1 MTMMPTRNVRRT
13 EPSTDASAES
23 LLSTIL
29 DEPDTDEVG
38 VRILDAALAEY
49 LAHGFRRTSVDDVA
63 RGAGIGRAT
72 IYRRFASRDEITQAV
87 LAREARRFFAGIT
100 EATGDL
106 PSLADRLVEG
116 FVVGLRNAREHSLLQ
131 RVLASEPDV
140 CIPFLTTRGG
150 PAMAVMREFLL
161 RQYLDCVKTPAAE
174 SDTRPEEVAEILV
187 RLCISLVLTPDSC
200 LPLLTDEEARA
211 TARRY
216 LAPLV
221 TP

>member
-1 MTMMPTRNVRRT
+1 MTTTLATNP
-13 EPSTDASAES
+13 AA

-63 RGAGIGRAT
+63 RRAGIGRAT
-72 IYRRFASRDEITQAV
+72 VYRRFASRDEIVQAV
-87 LAREARRFFAGIT
+87 LARETRHFFADII
-100 EATGDL
+100 EAIEEL
-106 PSLADRLVEG
+106 PSLADRIVEA

-131 RVLASEPDV
+131 QILAHEPDV
-140 CIPFLTTRGG
+140 SIPFLTTRGG

-161 RQYLDCVKTPAAE
+161 RQYRECAE
-174 SDTRPEEVAEILV
+174 TDQDTQPEEVAEILV
-187 RLCISLVLTPDSC
+187 RLCISLVLTPDTC
-200 LPLLTDEEARA
+200 LPLQTDEEARA

-221 TP
+221 TRDR